1 MIRKRQAVTPILATV
16 ILISIG
22 LIIVAGVTS
31 FYLEISYDSLGCEI
45 ESVQIFQISDSVLW
59 GSIQVYNDGEYSI
72 EEYSILIHDDDAQNI
87 LVVTRTGMEFF
98 PKEIIIEE
106 FEISQQLSSE
116 NILLE
121 ILIKNQDSQSQC
133 MVDVEI

>member
-1 MIRKRQAVTPILATV
+1 MIKKRQAVTPILATV

-22 LIIVAGVTS
+22 LVIVAGVTS
-31 FYLEISYDSLGCEI
+31 FYLGISYDSLNCEI
-45 ESVQIFQISDSVLW
+45 KSAQLFQISDSVLW
-59 GSIQVYNDGEYSI
+59 GSIQAYNDGEYSI
-72 EEYSILIHDDDAQNI
+72 EDYSILIHDNDAQNI
-87 LVVTRTGMEFF
+87 LVITRTGMDIS
-98 PKEIIIEE
+98 PKESIIEE

>member
-1 MIRKRQAVTPILATV
+1 MIKKRQAVTPILATV
-16 ILISIG
+16 VLISIG
-22 LIIVAGVTS
+22 LVIVAGVTS
-31 FYLEISYDSLGCEI
+31 FYLGISYDSLGCEI
-45 ESVQIFQISDSVLW
+45 ESAQIFQISDSVLW

-106 FEISQQLSSE
+106 FEISRQLSSE